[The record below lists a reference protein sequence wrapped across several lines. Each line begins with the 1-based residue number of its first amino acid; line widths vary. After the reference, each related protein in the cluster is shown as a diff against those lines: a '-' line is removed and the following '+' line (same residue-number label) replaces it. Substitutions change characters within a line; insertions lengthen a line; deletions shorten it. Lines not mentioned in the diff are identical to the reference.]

1 MRLCQVQWCA
11 DTTMDPTLFTLSSP
25 ERLLSSLDHQ
35 GNGGGHDFAVE
46 FGPPGHSGMWRL
58 G

>member
-1 MRLCQVQWCA
+1 M
-11 DTTMDPTLFTLSSP
+11 TMDPTLFTLSSP
-25 ERLLSSLDHQ
+25 ERLLSLDHQ

-46 FGPPGHSGMWRL
+46 FGLPGHSGMWRL